1 MDNRNYVLT
10 AKRVTGGYG
19 GNPVLFDVDF
29 GVKAGEILGIIGPNG
44 SGKSTL
50 LRVLSGV
57 IVPSP
62 GCVELNGQAL
72 SAIRMERL
80 ARELAVVSQH
90 HPATDMTVAEFVALG
105 RTPYWRRFQFFETP
119 KDREAV
125 DKALLATGTEKF
137 RERLLSRMS
146 GGERQ
151 LVFIA
156 RALAQQP
163 LILLLDEPT
172 TYLDITHQ
180 AQVLDLIRKLN
191 KEAGITV
198 VMILHDLNI
207 AAEYC
212 QRLLLLDGGRV
223 CQLGLP
229 EDVLTYE
236 IIERVYK
243 TVVLVKRN
251 PVSLKPCVFLVPEEK
266 RGAHA

>member
-1 MDNRNYVLT
+1 
-10 AKRVTGGYG
+10 
-19 GNPVLFDVDF
+19 
-29 GVKAGEILGIIGPNG
+29 
-44 SGKSTL
+44 
-50 LRVLSGV
+50 
-57 IVPSP
+57 
-62 GCVELNGQAL
+62 
-72 SAIRMERL
+72 
-80 ARELAVVSQH
+80 
-90 HPATDMTVAEFVALG
+90 
-105 RTPYWRRFQFFETP
+105 
-119 KDREAV
+119 
-125 DKALLATGTEKF
+125 
-137 RERLLSRMS
+137 MS